1 MEKDPGL
8 QEAAAAL
15 ERDAEEVNEIEET
28 GTEVDRII
36 QYSFYEE
43 IGGEEIFRGRVSL
56 YLNRDYFQARGD
68 AGILENYFSE
78 SNIQEL
84 QL

>member
-1 MEKDPGL
+1 MEKDLGL

-36 QYSFYEE
+36 QYSFYGEL
-43 IGGEEIFRGRVSL
+43 GGEERFRGRVSL
-56 YLNRDYFQARGD
+56 YISDGYFQGRGD

-84 QL
+84 QV